1 MVCEH
6 SGLSLGSLG
15 VTSYGGAY
23 TISLSNRIC
32 LLCLARALMN
42 VPAAIGARF
51 AENKPFFAIIGDGG
65 FQMCC
70 MEIMTAVNYQLPMTI
85 VMFNNSTM
93 GLIRKN
99 QFQQYD
105 ERYINC
111 DFVNPDYELLS
122 RSFGIRHY
130 AVSCEA
136 DLQGLLAKIDYKES
150 INLIE
155 IMIDKNVFP
164 GYISSC

>member
-1 MVCEH
+1 
-6 SGLSLGSLG
+6 
-15 VTSYGGAY
+15 
-23 TISLSNRIC
+23 
-32 LLCLARALMN
+32 
-42 VPAAIGARF
+42 
-51 AENKPFFAIIGDGG
+51 
-65 FQMCC
+65 MCC
-70 MEIMTAVNYQLPMTI
+70 MEIITAVNYQLPMTI

-105 ERYINC
+105 KRYINC

-122 RSFGIRHY
+122 RSFGIQHY
-130 AVSCEA
+130 AVNSEA
-136 DLQGLLAKIDYKES
+136 ELDGLLAKMDYKKS

-164 GYISSC
+164 GYISNR